1 MNTTD
6 IDALED
12 WAIRAS
18 QALQDVIDD
27 AEEAGNGEEC
37 CPDLRELLN
46 ELNGIIGEQ
55 PATDCDIELGN

>member
-1 MNTTD
+1 MTTTD

-27 AEEAGNGEEC
+27 AEEAGGGEDC
-37 CPDLRELLN
+37 CPDLRQLLDELN
-46 ELNGIIGEQ
+46 EI
-55 PATDCDIELGN
+55 LGQ